1 MPDNIFIAVLVT
13 ILCNKIIYLVE
24 VWIVFMDGGTPRI
37 LNSHDACEA
46 LDYTNSSFTLTTN
59 GSLSLLFINAL

>member
-1 MPDNIFIAVLVT
+1 
-13 ILCNKIIYLVE
+13 
-24 VWIVFMDGGTPRI
+24 MDGGTPRI